1 MIKKF
6 DFLIIGSGVAGMSYA
21 LKVANAGSREYIAI
35 DGGATAIKSIETE
48 KANGAVYN
56 LAGQQVKNAQK
67 GVFIVN
73 GKKVIK

>member
-1 MIKKF
+1 
-6 DFLIIGSGVAGMSYA
+6 V
-21 LKVANAGSREYIAI
+21 
-35 DGGATAIKSIETE
+35 ETV
-48 KANGAVYN
+48 KANGTVYN